1 MIIKNLWKEII
12 ADLKDK
18 NKKISLIPTM
28 GNLHKGHLELFDNA
42 PDDSIKDSNYL
53 CKSSSIQ

>member
-1 MIIKNLWKEII
+1 MQVIDNQKSLKEII

-28 GNLHKGHLELFDNA
+28 GNLHK
-42 PDDSIKDSNYL
+42 KD
-53 CKSSSIQ
+53 I